1 MALFEQTNEELLTA
15 EERFNEVAH
24 TLYHAARYEYNISEK
39 YGELT
44 DSMRQWVRNLK
55 DIGKTFDIERQSLEN
70 FSKKKLMRLH
80 DFVRFVHWM
89 LTHYDTEEERLHML
103 LDVLTT
109 LFYGASENGE
119 NNWHPFS
126 KPLREIFDDVMERE
140 VERRVKEELRVRKWK
155 EMQGE

>member
-1 MALFEQTNEELLTA
+1 MALFEQTNELMSA

-44 DSMRQWVRNLK
+44 DSMRQWVLNLK
-55 DIGKTFDIERQSLEN
+55 DLEPEFGLDRKFLDHFRDRDN
-70 FSKKKLMRLH
+70 MQLNE
-80 DFVRFVHWM
+80 FVRLVHWM
-89 LTHYDTEEERLHML
+89 LTHYDDEQSRLNML

-109 LFYGASENGE
+109 LFYGTSENEE
-119 NNWHPFS
+119 NGWHPFS
-126 KPLREIFDDVMERE
+126 KPLREIFKDVMERE
-140 VERRVKEELRVRKWK
+140 VERRVRMELRVRKWK